1 MLVRLDPS
9 STVPLYDQVA
19 VSIRRALSDGG
30 VTSGER
36 LPPARELAHHLEINV
51 HTVLRAYAL
60 LRDEGLIELR
70 RGRGAVVAPGADRN
84 ARLTALAKELAD
96 EAHRLGVGL
105 DELVTILRRSYP

>member
-19 VSIRRALSDGG
+19 ASIRRALSDGG
-30 VTSGER
+30 LAPGER
-36 LPPARELAHHLEINV
+36 LPPARELAHNLEINV

-70 RGRGAVVAPGADRN
+70 RGRGAVVTPGAEGN
-84 ARLTALAKELAD
+84 ARLAALAKELTD
-96 EAHRLGVGL
+96 EAHRRGVGL
-105 DELVTILRRSYP
+105 DELVTILKRSYP